1 MWPFKS
7 VMVGQPVQ
15 INCSDQDAE
24 FRKLRAETRV
34 VNLTAKLKRLRLRV
48 QTEMISQEIV
58 NTIVAIR
65 AWNDVQELAEFELN
79 QRKGVS
85 S

>member
-1 MWPFKS
+1 MWPFRSK
-7 VMVGQPVQ
+7 MVGQPVQ
-15 INCSDQDAE
+15 INVSDQSAE
-24 FRKLRAETRV
+24 FRKERASARV
-34 VNLTAKLKRLRLRV
+34 FNLTAKLERLRLRL
-48 QTEMISQEIV
+48 QTEVVSQEIV

-65 AWNDVQELAEFELN
+65 AWNDVLELAEFELN